1 MMEQRAKADVEEEE
15 FDVGEKMQVDV
26 LEKEGNRIKLHLKKT
41 DRAQVNSIRR
51 ALIADVPK
59 MAISKVRFEMG
70 VTEDEETGEMY
81 ESVNT
86 LSDEVIAHRLGL
98 VPIPTFQ
105 GEFLFP
111 EDDPQNEGL
120 PEEQWGSPQS
130 QIIYHCSA
138 RGPSRESD
146 EKQITVRVGDMNV
159 LGDTKLQIHDD
170 YKSIP
175 LTVLRTGQYLEFY
188 AYATLGRGKTHS
200 KWSAASGVSFYP
212 REHGVLNSKKNAK
225 LLFDMDLGIT
235 AKSFKNDKITEI
247 SDVEQLKKALN
258 HVGPG
263 TEDETLFANAI
274 TLNEVEGEFIF
285 SYETD
290 GSLDPLEAFN
300 AACNE
305 LSNRFRRLE
314 IELSDDLK

>member
-1 MMEQRAKADVEEEE
+1 
-15 FDVGEKMQVDV
+15 MQVEI
-26 LEKEGNRIKLHLKKT
+26 LERDENRKKLYLKKT
-41 DRAQVNSIRR
+41 DRAQANSIRR
-51 ALIADVPK
+51 ALMADVPK

-70 VTEDEETGEMY
+70 VTEDEETGETF

-130 QIIYHCSA
+130 QIIYHCSV
-138 RGPSRESD
+138 RGPTRESD
-146 EKQITVRVGDMNV
+146 EKQITVTVGDMNV

-175 LTVLRTGQYLEFY
+175 LTVLREGQYLEFY
-188 AYATLGRGKTHS
+188 AYATLGRGNTHS
-200 KWSAASGVSFYP
+200 KWSAASGVAFYP
-212 REHGVLNSKKNAK
+212 RETGVLQNKSKAK
-225 LLFDMDLGIT
+225 ILFDMDLGIS
-235 AKSFKNDKITEI
+235 AKDFKSGKMTDIE
-247 SDVEQLKKALN
+247 DVEKLKNALN

-263 TEDETLFANAI
+263 TEEEALFANAI
-274 TLNEVEGEFIF
+274 TLEEVENEFIF
-285 SYETD
+285 TYETD
-290 GSLDPLEAFN
+290 GSLNPLEAFN
-300 AACNE
+300 AACGE
-305 LSNRFRRLE
+305 LANRFRRLE
-314 IELSDDLK
+314 SELSEDLK

>member
-1 MMEQRAKADVEEEE
+1 
-15 FDVGEKMQVDV
+15 MQVDI
-26 LEKEGNRIKLHLKKT
+26 LERDGNKIKLHLKKT
-41 DRAQVNSIRR
+41 DRAQINSIRR
-51 ALIADVPK
+51 AMIADVPK

-70 VTEDEETGEMY
+70 VTEDEETGEIF

-111 EDDPQNEGL
+111 GDDPQNEGL

-130 QIIYHCSA
+130 QIIYHCSV
-138 RGPSRESD
+138 RGPSRESE
-146 EKQITVRVGDMNV
+146 EKQLTVTVGHLNV

-170 YKSIP
+170 YHSIP
-175 LTVLRTGQYLEFY
+175 LTVLREGQYIEFY

-200 KWSAASGVSFYP
+200 KWSAASGISFYP
-212 REHGVLNSKKNAK
+212 REHGILNNKSKAK
-225 LLFDMDLGIT
+225 ILYDMDLGIS
-235 AKSFKNDKITEI
+235 AKSFKSDKMTDIA
-247 SDVEQLKKALN
+247 DVEILKRALN

-263 TEDETLFANAI
+263 TEEEDLFAKAI
-274 TLNEVEGEFIF
+274 TLDEVANEFIF

-300 AACNE
+300 AACDE
-305 LSNRFRRLE
+305 LSGRFRRLE
-314 IELSDDLK
+314 SELSADLK